1 MVHPLKTILVFG
13 LIAFMLGCK
22 QKQDATSTTDSTEK
36 EIVKDESTGI
46 PESWIENRVEKAKAR
61 LASTE
66 AGQVIW
72 NAMEAHGGLKTWYA
86 NGALA
91 MRFNYQPLDG
101 STQRDSYQ
109 VVDTWNNKAVHWSVK
124 DSTQSYGWTGKKAWI
139 KANDETVFPYDTKF
153 WAITPLYLMGFPFVL
168 DGEGVN
174 LELLADSDYKGK
186 TNKVVK
192 ITFDAGTGDAPDDYY
207 ILHFDAETNLLIGT
221 RYIVSYPQ
229 YFKDGGHA
237 PEKFMEVG
245 TLVNTEGILL
255 PSELKTHWTVEGKP
269 GEHITQI
276 DISDYSFKKELGE
289 DFYEMP
295 PDAKTL

>member
-1 MVHPLKTILVFG
+1 MANLLKTTLIFA
-13 LIAFMLGCK
+13 LIALVWGCK
-22 QKQDATSTTDSTEK
+22 QKQDEASSSDSVEK
-36 EIVKDESTGI
+36 EIVQDESSNI
-46 PESWIENRVEKAKAR
+46 PDSWIENRVAKAKAR
-61 LASTE
+61 LTSTE

-72 NAMEAHGGLKTWYA
+72 DAMEAHGGLQTWYA

-91 MRFNYQPLDG
+91 MRFNYQPIDG
-101 STQRDSYQ
+101 STQRDTYQ
-109 VVDTWNNKAVHWSVK
+109 VVDTWNNRAVHWSVK
-124 DSTQSYGWTGKKAWI
+124 DSTQSYGWTGTTAWL

-174 LELLADSDYKGK
+174 LELLTDSDYKGK

-245 TLVNTEGILL
+245 PLVNTQGILL
-255 PSELKTHWTVEGKP
+255 PSELKTHWTVDGKP

-276 DISDYSFKKELGE
+276 DISDYGFKKRLDD

-295 PDAKTL
+295 PEAKTL